1 MLLDIG
7 RQRAPNW
14 RCRAPQGGA
23 AALLLAPLLCL
34 AASASAA
41 PLRGPG
47 PARPPVE
54 AAGGPDGPRVTF
66 PSGTQL
72 PIRFV
77 HRLVGGRDRAG
88 TLVLVQTL
96 GALVSD
102 NCVVVEPFTQLLGRV
117 TRSRSGGRFG
127 RPGELGLA
135 FDSLEVA
142 PHRWQPV
149 SAVLDSMEYGAR
161 DDLSGSGELAGG
173 QHPGRGRLLRTGAIM
188 GVSALAEEAEAI
200 PVALLAGW
208 RLIRRGPR
216 AAILAGEVAQVRL
229 TEPLVVT
236 RAAECVAA
244 DAHPDLVAAP
254 TLPAFL
260 SRTGDDRAGRR
271 PGDPINIV
279 LLGSRAA
286 IDTTFAR
293 AGWVHAQE
301 PSLRSL
307 ARAVTAAVVEGS
319 AVGAPVST
327 QYFEGRRQ
335 DLVFELSGPNARFR
349 HHLRIWLLDDTTQTW
364 VAAADQDVGLVV
376 NPLRRTATHR
386 VARDVDI
393 ERDVV
398 VRELEATG
406 CADLL
411 QYVSP
416 PGAARAG
423 RNASGQYFETDGR
436 AAVIRL
442 KPCS

>member
-1 MLLDIG
+1 MPLD
-7 RQRAPNW
+7 RSRHRAPPR
-14 RCRAPQGGA
+14 RCRAPQGIA
-23 AALLLAPLLCL
+23 AALLVAPLLCL

-47 PARPPVE
+47 PARPRVE
-54 AAGGPDGPRVTF
+54 APGGPDGPRVTF
-66 PSGTQL
+66 PAGTLL
-72 PIRFV
+72 PIRFL
-77 HRLVGGRDRAG
+77 HRVVGGRDRTG

-96 GALVSD
+96 AALVSD

-117 TRSRSGGRFG
+117 TRSRGGGNFG
-127 RPGELGLA
+127 RPGELTLA

-149 SAVLDSMEYGAR
+149 SAVLDSVEYGAR
-161 DDLSGSGELAGG
+161 DDVSGSGELAGG
-173 QHPGRGRLLRTGAIM
+173 QHPGRVRLLRTGAIM
-188 GVSALAEEAEAI
+188 GVSALAEEEEAI

-208 RLIRRGPR
+208 RLVRRGPR

-229 TEPLVVT
+229 TQPLVIT
-236 RAAECVAA
+236 RSADCLAA

-254 TLPAFL
+254 DLPFFL
-260 SRTGDDRAGRR
+260 SRTRDDRAGRH
-271 PGDPINIV
+271 PGDPINVV
-279 LLGSRAA
+279 LLGPRAA
-286 IDTTFAR
+286 IDTAFAR
-293 AGWVHAQE
+293 AGWVRAQE

-307 ARAVTAAVVEGS
+307 ARGVTAAVVERS

-335 DLVFELSGPNARFR
+335 DLAFELAGPNARFR
-349 HHLRIWLLDDTTQTW
+349 HHLRIWLLDDTTLTW

-376 NPLRRTATHR
+376 NPFRHTATHR
-386 VARDVDI
+386 VASDVDV
-393 ERDVV
+393 EREVV

-411 QYVSP
+411 QYMSP
-416 PGAARAG
+416 TGAALSG
-423 RNASGQYFETDGR
+423 RNASGQPFETDGR